1 MARALQRAAALSNES
16 PTQWV
21 SLESVSK
28 SIFDTLKK
36 PSLRRGTAVRH
47 DFVSVRGLE
56 GAVEQVRDLF
66 RRGLAAQRHDDR
78 RDQAAQEA
86 GDDLIQAGRRGQERI
101 PQSVDREAHAHARDR
116 AGIRQPSPIQR
127 EQNL

>member
-1 MARALQRAAALSNES
+1 MSS
-16 PTQWV
+16 ITQDI
-21 SLESVSK
+21 LAK
-28 SIFDTLKK
+28 MCKK

-86 GDDLIQAGRRGQERI
+86 GDDLAFLDGEFVENETHDFI
-101 PQSVDREAHAHARDR
+101 
-116 AGIRQPSPIQR
+116 
-127 EQNL
+127 